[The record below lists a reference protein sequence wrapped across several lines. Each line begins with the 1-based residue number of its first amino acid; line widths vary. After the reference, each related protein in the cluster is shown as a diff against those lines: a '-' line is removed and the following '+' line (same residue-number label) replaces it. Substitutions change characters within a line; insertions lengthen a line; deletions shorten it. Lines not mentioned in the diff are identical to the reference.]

1 MRFFF
6 SPQFAVRFADRTASG
21 RFWYNLMSLMGIEY
35 KKEFFDRDY
44 TFREAYGRAWKY
56 ARRYKLRITVG
67 IVCGMLTAGTL
78 VPIFTVVKPALEK
91 VSRTERRES
100 AAATDAGA
108 PATGQATPAAAPS
121 PTATSPTVAA
131 SPAAALPV
139 AGSVAGAQASALP
152 RWYPKA
158 KALADKL
165 GIPLEQE
172 DGAMGGLL
180 VIMAVIGIPLVACLR
195 LGLIFLNQYCLTWSA
210 SRVVMDL
217 RQDLLRKIQEQSLQF
232 HGRIDVGQLMS
243 RATGDPQVMQSII
256 QSMHAE
262 LCRAPFEILVS
273 ACFIIWFAIANH
285 MLATLGVI
293 AIAMP
298 AFMLPVCG
306 LGRVIRKWSRRTLE
320 KTSVVGS
327 RIHEI
332 LTCVKVV
339 KAYNTEEFENE
350 KYAQVNRSLFGTNMR
365 AVRWGL
371 VVSPTIETIGIIV
384 ICAFLV
390 WCFATHVTL
399 ANVIPMLTP
408 LLLIYRPI
416 KQMASLQVSI
426 ETAQASLQ
434 RIWSLMDVDMRLP
447 EKADAPAKTAF
458 TDRVVFDDVTF
469 RYDTAD
475 HDAVSHASFEI
486 RRGQMVAV
494 VGGTGSG
501 KSTLSGLLARFFDPQ
516 AGRITMDGTDLR
528 DLRIADLR
536 TLVGSVQQETI
547 LFNDTIE
554 ENIKY
559 GSPDATHE
567 QVVAAAKMANAHA
580 FIMEQPEGYARL
592 CGEKG
597 FALSGGERQRIAI
610 ARAILRNPPIL
621 ILDEATSALDT
632 VTERLVQDALNNL
645 MKNRTVF
652 AIAHRLST
660 IRDADLILVMDH
672 GRIVER
678 GTHDELYAANGA
690 YRRLCDMQKMAD

>member
-1 MRFFF
+1 
-6 SPQFAVRFADRTASG
+6 
-21 RFWYNLMSLMGIEY
+21 MGIDY

-44 TFREAYGRAWKY
+44 TAREAYGRAWKY
-56 ARRYKLRITVG
+56 ARKYKFRITIG
-67 IVCGMLTAGTL
+67 IICGMLTAGTL
-78 VPIFTVVKPALEK
+78 VPIFTIVQPALEK
-91 VSRTERRES
+91 VSRTERLEALKAELSELGKEGQEIREE
-100 AAATDAGA
+100 G
-108 PATGQATPAAAPS
+108 GS
-121 PTATSPTVAA
+121 PDEV
-131 SPAAALPV
+131 
-139 AGSVAGAQASALP
+139 SALGRSKMMREMKRASQMP
-152 RWYPKA
+152 SWYPKA

-172 DGAMGGLL
+172 DGAMGGAL
-180 VIMAVIGIPLVACLR
+180 VLMAVIGIPLVALLR

-217 RQDLLRKIQEQSLQF
+217 RQDLLRKIQEQSIQF
-232 HGRIDVGQLMS
+232 HGRIDVGQLMT

-256 QSMHAE
+256 QTMLAE
-262 LCRAPFEILVS
+262 LCRAPFEIFVAVS
-273 ACFIIWFAIANH
+273 FIIWFAIANN
-285 MLATLGVI
+285 MLATLGII
-293 AIAMP
+293 ALAMP

-306 LGRVIRKWSRRTLE
+306 LGKTIRKWSRRTLE
-320 KTSVVGS
+320 KSSVVGS

-332 LTCVKVV
+332 LTCIRVV
-339 KAYNTEEFENE
+339 KAYDTESYENE
-350 KYAQVNRSLFGTNMR
+350 KYAQVNRKLFGTNMR

-371 VVSPTIETIGIIV
+371 VVSPTIETIGIIL

-399 ANVIPMLTP
+399 ANVIPMLAP
-408 LLLIYRPI
+408 LLLIYKPI

-447 EKADAPAKTAF
+447 EKADAAAKASF
-458 TDRVVFDDVTF
+458 DDRIVFDDVSF

-486 RRGQMVAV
+486 LRGKMVAV

-501 KSTLSGLLARFFDPQ
+501 KTTMSGLLARFFDPQ
-516 AGRITMDGTDLR
+516 SGRIMMDGVDLR
-528 DLRIADLR
+528 DLRICDLR
-536 TLVGSVQQETI
+536 RLIGSVQQETI

-554 ENIKY
+554 ENIRY
-559 GSPDATHE
+559 GTHQATHDE
-567 QVVAAAKMANAHA
+567 IVAAAKMANAHE
-580 FIMEQPEGYARL
+580 FIMSQPEGYARI

-632 VTERLVQDALNNL
+632 VTEKLVQDALNNL

-660 IRDADLILVMDH
+660 IRNADLILVMEH
-672 GRIVER
+672 GKIVER
-678 GTHDELYAANGA
+678 GTHDELLSEDGV
-690 YRRLCDMQKMAD
+690 YRRLCEMQRTN

>member
-1 MRFFF
+1 M
-6 SPQFAVRFADRTASG
+6 
-21 RFWYNLMSLMGIEY
+21 
-35 KKEFFDRDY
+35 
-44 TFREAYGRAWKY
+44 
-56 ARRYKLRITVG
+56 
-67 IVCGMLTAGTL
+67 
-78 VPIFTVVKPALEK
+78 
-91 VSRTERRES
+91 
-100 AAATDAGA
+100 
-108 PATGQATPAAAPS
+108 PS
-121 PTATSPTVAA
+121 
-131 SPAAALPV
+131 
-139 AGSVAGAQASALP
+139 
-152 RWYPKA
+152 WYPKA

-165 GIPLEQE
+165 GIPLERE
-172 DGAMGGLL
+172 DGAMGGAL
-180 VIMAVIGIPLVACLR
+180 VLMAVIGIPLVALLR
-195 LGLIFLNQYCLTWSA
+195 LLLIFLNQYCLTWSA

-232 HGRIDVGQLMS
+232 HGRIDVGQLMT
-243 RATGDPQVMQSII
+243 RATGDPQVMQTLI
-256 QSMHAE
+256 QGTLAE
-262 LCRAPFEILVS
+262 LCRAPFEIAVS
-273 ACFIIWFAIANH
+273 VVFIIWFAIAND
-285 MLATLGVI
+285 MLPTLGVI
-293 AIAMP
+293 AIGMP

-306 LGRVIRKWSRRTLE
+306 LGKVIRKWSRRTLE

-332 LTCVKVV
+332 LTCVRVV
-339 KAYNTEEFENE
+339 QAYDMTEYENVR
-350 KYAQVNRSLFGTNMR
+350 YGQVNRTLFGTNMR

-371 VVSPTIETIGIIV
+371 VVSPTIETIGIIL

-390 WCFATHVTL
+390 YCFAAHVTL
-399 ANVIPMLTP
+399 ANVLPMLTP

-447 EKADAPAKTAF
+447 EKADAVRKSTF
-458 TDRVVFDDVTF
+458 DDRVVFDDVTF

-475 HDAVSHASFEI
+475 QDAVSHASFEI
-486 RRGQMVAV
+486 PRGRTVAV

-501 KSTLSGLLARFFDPQ
+501 KTTMSGLLARFFDPQ
-516 AGRITMDGTDLR
+516 AGRVTMDGTDVR

-536 TLVGSVQQETI
+536 RLVGSVQQETV

-554 ENIKY
+554 ENIRY

-567 QVVAAAKMANAHA
+567 EVVAAAKMANAHD
-580 FIMEQPEGYARL
+580 FILAQPEGYGRM

-621 ILDEATSALDT
+621 VLDEATSALDT
-632 VTERLVQDALNNL
+632 VTEKLVQDALANL

-660 IRDADLILVMDH
+660 IRNADLILVMDR

-678 GTHDELYAANGA
+678 GTHDGLYAANGV
-690 YRRLCDMQKMAD
+690 YRRLCDMQHQN